1 MRSFVIG
8 CCLSLLVSGVVAAS
22 DVRACGPAV
31 AANCVTSAVI
41 TPSTALFVPTI
52 VSPFAATTFVVPQ
65 AVVVQQAA
73 VLQQAAVPHVVTQ
86 QVVTQSLLGSM
97 LLQQQVVRQRTRTV
111 VGPRTTV
118 RSLLGR

>member
-8 CCLSLLVSGVVAAS
+8 CCLSLSVSGLVAAS
-22 DVRACGPAV
+22 EVRACGPAV

-41 TPSTALFVPTI
+41 APSAALFVPTI

-73 VLQQAAVPHVVTQ
+73 VLQQTTVPHVVAQ
-86 QVVTQSLLGSM
+86 QVVTQSLLGPS
-97 LLQQQVVRQRTRTV
+97 LLQPSVVRQRVRTV
-111 VGPRTTV
+111 VGQRTTV
-118 RSLLGR
+118 RSLLCR

>member
-8 CCLSLLVSGVVAAS
+8 CCLSLLVSGIVAAS
-22 DVRACGPAV
+22 EVRACGPAV
-31 AANCVTSAVI
+31 AVNCVTTASIA
-41 TPSTALFVPTI
+41 PSALFVPTI

-86 QVVTQSLLGSM
+86 QVVTQSLLGSS
-97 LLQQQVVRQRTRTV
+97 LLQQQVVRQRVRTV

-118 RSLLGR
+118 RSLLCR